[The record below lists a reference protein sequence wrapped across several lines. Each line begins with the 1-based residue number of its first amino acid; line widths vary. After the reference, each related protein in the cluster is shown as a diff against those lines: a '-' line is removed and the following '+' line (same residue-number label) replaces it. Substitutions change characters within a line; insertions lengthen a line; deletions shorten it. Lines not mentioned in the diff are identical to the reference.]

1 MSGPS
6 QPIHQGQGDTLILTK
21 MMVIISISQ
30 TIPLTRKT
38 SCQSSGPFVEKADA
52 LHLSV
57 SSERGKNIRYEIG
70 FGLVGG
76 EDVQKICKTNT
87 LRWPHW
93 MHRKAH
99 RQTCLELRQ
108 SLERIPSRSS
118 LKWLFVSIVLK
129 CTTAECASLYTSG
142 AQHQQMDLSTS
153 FSRCRFLRTS
163 SGRVLGATK
172 HGIQILRAQNGA
184 GLVHNYGLAA

>member
-1 MSGPS
+1 MLYKLTIPQHPLSSGFTTCGSRLCECTNEFSMSGPS
-6 QPIHQGQGDTLILTK
+6 QPIHQGEGDILILTK

-38 SCQSSGPFVEKADA
+38 LCQSSGPFVEKTEA

-76 EDVQKICKTNT
+76 EDVQKIWKMTNT
-87 LRWPHW
+87 LRWPQC

-99 RQTCLELRQ
+99 RQTCLEFRQ
-108 SLERIPSRSS
+108 SLERIPSCSS
-118 LKWLFVSIVLK
+118 LKWLFVCIVLK
-129 CTTAECASLYTSG
+129 CATAKCAVFIHFWMQNPGTASANGLE
-142 AQHQQMDLSTS
+142 HQ
-153 FSRCRFLRTS
+153 FL
-163 SGRVLGATK
+163 GM
-172 HGIQILRAQNGA
+172 
-184 GLVHNYGLAA
+184 